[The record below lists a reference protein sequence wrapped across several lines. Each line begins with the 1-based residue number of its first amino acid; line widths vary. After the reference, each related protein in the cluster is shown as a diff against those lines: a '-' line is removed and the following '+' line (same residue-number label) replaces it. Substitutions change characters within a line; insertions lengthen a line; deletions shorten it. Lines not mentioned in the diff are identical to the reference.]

1 MFVIT
6 DIEWMTNAAGHF
18 SPTQLAA
25 IKVDENWNE
34 IERFNSF
41 IRPRDSEFHDW
52 NHVSYTGGTATEFLH
67 ARNAHNVLQSF
78 IEWLTED
85 DVVLWWYE
93 ESDAIFKKLMHL
105 ILKSKFQN
113 KTITISEYV
122 YAFLHGE
129 KYSRGNAYRI
139 AEARDIDTNP
149 ALKHCSIN
157 DASVIQKLMM
167 TIAYPQAELLN
178 PLERTEKEL
187 KPSEHSL
194 NLPYQYDPATNMIH
208 FKDCP
213 ILLAREAV
221 TQGFETWKTPLKK
234 KFKPCDCCKE
244 EYKKAFRERN
254 MDILERTQYTY
265 VYAADSKVFHKY
277 SCGVMLSANSIL
289 GTRKYDTVIKTGR
302 KPCKL
307 CNPSPED
314 TYTPIPP
321 QLKITRLQK
330 RPKRMVA
337 KDDAR
342 AILRQKV
349 ASEERY
355 RRLKDETLT
364 KQERDDIFTL
374 TQPRFAFW
382 VGQGYQTFH
391 LRTCSKLQEVSNL
404 RGFATY
410 KEAIR
415 AGYTPCRKCR
425 PTAKHD
431 IKVSIPINNRVREDE
446 KVEDMEAMCAEAGYE
461 YRREGAY
468 LYLETPVGKW
478 RINVSESPVKL
489 DHINLVKTPG
499 TKNYHQQPRI
509 FLSFIDSFDYIKRHD
524 EELERKAVQ
533 GKVLVKLV
541 EGKGER
547 NG

>member
-25 IKVDENWNE
+25 IRVDESWNE
-34 IERFNSF
+34 IDRFESF

-52 NHVSYTGGTATEFLH
+52 KHVSYTGGTATEFLH

-78 IEWLTED
+78 MEWLSD
-85 DVVLWWYE
+85 DDIILWWYD
-93 ESDAIFKKLMHL
+93 ESDAIFRKLISL
-105 ILKSKFQN
+105 IFKTKLNN
-113 KTITISEYV
+113 KTVAVNEYV
-122 YAFLHGE
+122 YSFLHGE
-129 KYSRGNAYRI
+129 KNSRGNAYRI
-139 AEARDIDTNP
+139 AEAREIDTNSK
-149 ALKHCSIN
+149 LKHCSIN
-157 DASVIQKLMM
+157 DAIVMQKLMQK
-167 TIAYPQAELLN
+167 IEYPQADLLK
-178 PLERTEKEL
+178 PLVRPEKEM
-187 KPSEHSL
+187 KPSKHSL
-194 NLPYQYDPATNMIH
+194 DLPYQYDPSTNTIH
-208 FKDCP
+208 IKECP
-213 ILLAREAV
+213 TLQSGEIV

-234 KFKPCDCCKE
+234 GFKPCECCKE
-244 EYKKAFRERN
+244 EYQRAFRERN

-265 VYAADSKVFHKY
+265 VYAADSKIFHKY
-277 SCGVMLSANSIL
+277 SCGVMLSAKSIL
-289 GTRKYDTVIKTGR
+289 GTRKYDTVVRTGR

-307 CNPSPED
+307 CNPTPED
-314 TYTPIPP
+314 VYRPLPP
-321 QLKITRLQK
+321 QLKIARLQK
-330 RPKRMVA
+330 KPKHMVG

-355 RRLKDETLT
+355 RRLSDDTLT
-364 KQERDDIFTL
+364 KQQRDDIYTL

-391 LRTCSKLQEVSNL
+391 LRSCPKLQEVSNL
-404 RGFATY
+404 RGFGTY

-431 IKVSIPINNRVREDE
+431 AKVSIPITNRVRENE
-446 KVEDMEAMCAEAGYE
+446 KIEDLEAMCNECGYSNH
-461 YRREGAY
+461 REGAY

-499 TKNYHQQPRI
+499 VKKYHEQPRI
-509 FLSFIDSFDYIKRHD
+509 FLSFIDTFDYIKRHD
-524 EELERKAVQ
+524 DELEKKAAEGRVF
-533 GKVLVKLV
+533 VKFL
-541 EGKGER
+541 ENKD
-547 NG
+547 N